1 MLIWTFTTL
10 LMIADLSPTA
20 TAALRPLTEA
30 IATARAQQS
39 ALPTNAG
46 ARERLE
52 TAMALDQG
60 PLKALHHV
68 DLSDLSEDDRKAARA
83 EADALIA
90 ALSDETVRT
99 VVSLVPAEGWFSNKI
114 YGQDAATGAF
124 LVVQHADT
132 ALQKRFLPALEAAAD
147 RGEALKWQYAML
159 YDRIAVAENRPQRYG
174 TQMHCVEGR
183 MAPEATEDPEHLEE
197 RRAPMGFRWPNY
209 EAYLANFG
217 ACDTH

>member
-1 MLIWTFTTL
+1 MLGWTFAML
-10 LMIADLSPTA
+10 LMAADLSPA
-20 TAALRPLTEA
+20 AAAALRPLTEA
-30 IATARAQQS
+30 ITAARAQQS
-39 ALPTNAG
+39 ALPADAG
-46 ARERLE
+46 PREHLE
-52 TAMALDQG
+52 AAMALDQG
-60 PLKALHHV
+60 PLKALHQV
-68 DLSDLSEDDRKAARA
+68 DWSDLSDDDRKAARA

-132 ALQKRFLPALEAAAD
+132 ALQKRYLPALEAAAN

-159 YDRIAVAENRPQRYG
+159 YDRVAVAEGRPQRYG
-174 TQMHCVEGR
+174 TQMHCVDGR
-183 MAPEATEDPEHLEE
+183 MVPETTEDPERLEE

-217 ACDTH
+217 ACTTH